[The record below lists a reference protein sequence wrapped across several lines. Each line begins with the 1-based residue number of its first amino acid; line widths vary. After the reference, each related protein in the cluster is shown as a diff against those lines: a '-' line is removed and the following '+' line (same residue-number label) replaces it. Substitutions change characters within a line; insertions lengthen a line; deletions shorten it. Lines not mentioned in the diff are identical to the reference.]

1 MEPIRRRSGGEPAG
15 EPTTYAAV
23 GGTQAADLLA
33 YPPAGFRPI
42 ERRVRIGHGPER
54 FEAASLAVLSWQVQL
69 RSGMTVDVESR
80 PDAEQTGYRP
90 VGFDEEGAAVEPA
103 ALERSEVQYGPDGS
117 ELLAAGETVRLGIP
131 FLLWRVGARA
141 RVVYVIDEPTV
152 RGFAYGTLKGHPE
165 SGEEAFL
172 VELHDD
178 GSVWFVVRAFSRGAT
193 RLYRLV
199 GPVLRITQWVYTRR
213 YLRALLGPTE
223 ERGSG
228 KDVVRA

>member
-1 MEPIRRRSGGEPAG
+1 MEPIRRRSGDQPAG

-23 GGTQAADLLA
+23 GATQAADLLT

-42 ERRVRIGHGPER
+42 ERRVRIGHGAER

-69 RSGMTVDVESR
+69 RSGMTVDIESR

-103 ALERSEVQYGPDGS
+103 ALERSEVEYGPDGS
-117 ELLAAGETVRLGIP
+117 ELLVAGETVRLGIP

-152 RGFAYGTLKGHPE
+152 RGFAYGTLVGHPE

-172 VELHDD
+172 VEQQED

-193 RLYRLV
+193 RFYRLV

-223 ERGSG
+223 EPGTG